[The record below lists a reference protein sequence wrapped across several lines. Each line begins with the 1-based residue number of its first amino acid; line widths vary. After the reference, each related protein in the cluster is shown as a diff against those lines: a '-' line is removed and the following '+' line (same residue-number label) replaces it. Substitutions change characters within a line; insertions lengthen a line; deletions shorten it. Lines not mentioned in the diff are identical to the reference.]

1 MSLVWSRRIL
11 SVLTIIFAAVTL
23 AAAQVNQFTVEQVRS
38 YPFPNELTA
47 AANGSRIAWA
57 SGRHQG

>member
-23 AAAQVNQFTVEQVRS
+23 AAAQANQFTVEQVRS
-38 YPFPNELTA
+38 YPFPNE
-47 AANGSRIAWA
+47 
-57 SGRHQG
+57 